1 MAKTVLAATK
11 VDLNKAD
18 HRLIYQ
24 RSKINSK
31 MAVLI
36 VLKIYPTRE
45 SHYEKKEEDDVH
57 DSIIHSKR
65 VDYDRNYILV

>member
-45 SHYEKKEEDDVH
+45 SHYEKKEDDVH

-65 VDYDRNYILV
+65 VDYDRNYIFV